1 MNILVV
7 ENKNSCIKSIIG
19 DLRSRFPNPS
29 ILTVD
34 SRNFFESKNI
44 LETPPVLTKKWLV
57 FLNPRLSIK
66 QMAHIMEGDNL
77 NVIHLSRVNKGE
89 ELYEQLL
96 NEGVN
101 IQYFD
106 NTKASKEDLIDYVL
120 DNLNINSVD
129 AKYLC
134 GRHIYNM
141 KKIIE
146 SVSILKYFDN
156 VTRKEIKNYTDRFNK
171 VGVPQLVENL
181 LGLPNCKSKNQVVE
195 VIYRYRYG
203 FDHLLKYVKAELEC
217 YIEVF
222 DLIRCGDL
230 SLENFQTYEFTN
242 KSLKKLSRYKIKNII
257 ESFQYLSYDKLYLM
271 KVKVE
276 QIAPNKSSLYELIML
291 LGG

>member
-7 ENKNSCIKSIIG
+7 ENKSSCIKSIVG

-34 SRNFFESKNI
+34 SRNFFDSKNI

-66 QMAHIMEGDNL
+66 QMAHVMEGDNL
-77 NVIHLSRVNKGE
+77 NVIHLSNVGKGK
-89 ELYEQLL
+89 ELYEELL
-96 NEGVN
+96 NEGVE
-101 IQYFD
+101 ISYCD

-120 DNLNINSVD
+120 DNLNINAVD

-134 GRHIYNM
+134 GRHMYNM

-146 SVSILKYFDN
+146 SVNILRYFDN
-156 VTRKEIKNYTDRFNK
+156 VTKKEIRNYTERFNRI
-171 VGVPQLVENL
+171 GIPQLVETL
-181 LGLPNCKSKNQVVE
+181 LGVPGCKSPKQVIE
-195 VIYRYRYG
+195 VIHRYRYG
-203 FDHLLKYVKAELEC
+203 FDHLLTYVKNEIET
-217 YIEVF
+217 YIETF

-230 SLENFQTYEFTN
+230 SLENFQTYEFTSKN
-242 KSLKKLSRYKIKNII
+242 LKKVSRYKIKNII

>member
-7 ENKNSCIKSIIG
+7 ENKNSCIKSIVG

-77 NVIHLSRVNKGE
+77 NVIHLSSVNKGE

-134 GRHIYNM
+134 GRHMYNM

-181 LGLPNCKSKNQVVE
+181 LGLPNCKSKKQVVE